1 MPSNIIYYTP
11 SSGNGN
17 PYSNDPGP
25 FHDSDQ
31 ITREF
36 NGSVELI
43 FGNLQDDELGYQVDS
58 PSSRLQSL
66 SAILSN
72 GDPLTHSESAYS
84 LAFDGNYREA
94 GQRYK
99 LASLMCAERYGSS
112 DWR

>member
-11 SSGNGN
+11 SSGTGN

-43 FGNLQDDELGYQVDS
+43 FGSLQDDELGYQVDS
-58 PSSRLQSL
+58 PSSRLQNP

-72 GDPLTHSESAYS
+72 GDPWTFSRSARN

-94 GQRYK
+94 GQKYK
-99 LASLMCAERYGSS
+99 LASLMYAERYGLS